1 MISSIGLPPSQST
14 IFRAGVIDS
23 TGAGE
28 LDGPSFR
35 DGPRRYGQPSLGF
48 RANLVT
54 NGLERAVR
62 KVATAIY
69 AMASKIDI
77 DSRTLVTRR

>member
-35 DGPRRYGQPSLGF
+35 DGFSQDGMGN
-48 RANLVT
+48 RASVF
-54 NGLERAVR
+54 VP
-62 KVATAIY
+62 I
-69 AMASKIDI
+69 S
-77 DSRTLVTRR
+77 